1 MEGNNWR
8 VLMIAKVGIVQHIM
22 KQVSKSIYELQ
33 TNINVED
40 AEISKKYFS
49 EVSSLKMRENFSLDI
64 AKSIYRKNSIS
75 IKQRRI

>member
-1 MEGNNWR
+1 MGERNNRRIGLLLLLFCAYWR

-49 EVSSLKMRENFSLDI
+49 EVSSLKMRE
-64 AKSIYRKNSIS
+64 K
-75 IKQRRI
+75 